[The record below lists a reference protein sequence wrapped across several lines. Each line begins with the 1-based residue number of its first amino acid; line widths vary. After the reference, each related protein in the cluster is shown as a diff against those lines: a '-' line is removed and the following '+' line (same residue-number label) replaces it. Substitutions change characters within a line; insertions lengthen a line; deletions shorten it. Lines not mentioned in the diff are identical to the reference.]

1 MEEIHDNSSLIPEH
15 SGMGESSPPAEG
27 TPQPEEPAPP
37 KRRFGSLEGP
47 FTVPDDIKTMFA
59 EEIEEMFYGYRAQHK
74 FDDIEEAIAE
84 RLRRDLEAKDSKRF
98 F

>member
-1 MEEIHDNSSLIPEH
+1 MK
-15 SGMGESSPPAEG
+15 GQFA
-27 TPQPEEPAPP
+27 
-37 KRRFGSLEGP
+37 
-47 FTVPDDIKTMFA
+47 VPDDIKTMFA